1 MYLEGGILVKS
12 KFQVTNFPI
21 TSFYFQAYFVKH
33 FNSSSFSTLLGPP
46 IHCLFTPSLSFPYAL
61 LRCSHSMSF
70 SCSGPCLSPLLA
82 CSLTPCPFCVY
93 TSRKILLLVKSH
105 WSLHSCTPQ
114 LNMAGKKNTTML
126 TALTLNA

>member
-105 WSLHSCTPQ
+105 WSLPVSYTH
-114 LNMAGKKNTTML
+114 
-126 TALTLNA
+126 LTLPTTGSLCRSRWSPYH